1 MFAKRECAKRECVQ
15 KGSVCKNG
23 LCAKTGCVQKT
34 GEGKKGGVQ
43 KRAEGKKEVKKN
55 GGDKMGETT
64 IGVEKK
70 VLTKN
75 VEKKGDK
82 KM

>member
-1 MFAKRECAKRECVQ
+1 M
-15 KGSVCKNG
+15 VCKNG
-23 LCAKTGCVQKT
+23 RR
-34 GEGKKGGVQ
+34 E
-43 KRAEGKKEVKKN
+43 KKEVKKN

-75 VEKKGDK
+75 VEKKR
-82 KM
+82 